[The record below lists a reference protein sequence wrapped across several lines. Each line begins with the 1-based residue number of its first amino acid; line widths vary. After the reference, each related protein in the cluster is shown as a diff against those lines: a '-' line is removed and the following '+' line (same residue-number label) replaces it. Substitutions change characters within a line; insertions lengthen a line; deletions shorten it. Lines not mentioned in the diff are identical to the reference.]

1 MKAFWR
7 PSSFFRFLEWPKAP
21 AKRGRTSN
29 PGGPNR
35 LKKSLENDPS
45 GFRNPRPPPRRKSH
59 RSAFAKAQKET
70 PRHADGGYFTRSLS
84 GQEVDR
90 QFTRKLLLPAQS
102 ARQNRLQHR
111 SEEENRLFGTRQN
124 PLWRLTMKS
133 EHWAKDFG
141 TQPLEALL
149 TRLGLTN
156 ADLVRASTQQLS
168 FKMVQRGR
176 KGRKLT
182 PNIQR
187 KILNAL
193 HAAAPDTSF

>member
-1 MKAFWR
+1 
-7 PSSFFRFLEWPKAP
+7 
-21 AKRGRTSN
+21 
-29 PGGPNR
+29 
-35 LKKSLENDPS
+35 
-45 GFRNPRPPPRRKSH
+45 
-59 RSAFAKAQKET
+59 
-70 PRHADGGYFTRSLS
+70 
-84 GQEVDR
+84 
-90 QFTRKLLLPAQS
+90 
-102 ARQNRLQHR
+102 
-111 SEEENRLFGTRQN
+111 
-124 PLWRLTMKS
+124 MKS

-193 HAAAPDTSF
+193 HAAAPDNSFMLKELFNY